1 MLMFWLMA
9 ALPAPAAEELAD
21 PASLI
26 GLTLEEMLS
35 RFGPP
40 QSVYALRGLEEWQDD
55 VVFVYAQGDFYVYK
69 DRIWQLGLDAAW
81 DIKLGDPRGLVTL
94 VLGEEGQNFGDYSIF
109 ALPGRA
115 WPLALRVNFDDSG
128 MVSAIFVYR
137 PDF

>member
-1 MLMFWLMA
+1 MFWLIGA
-9 ALPAPAAEELAD
+9 FPSPADEGVPD

-26 GLTLEEMLS
+26 GLTLEGMIS
-35 RFGPP
+35 RFGIP
-40 QSVYALRGLEEWQDD
+40 QSVYALRGFEEWQDD
-55 VVFVYAQGDFYVYK
+55 VVFVYDQGDFYVYK
-69 DRIWQLGLDAAW
+69 DRVWQLGLNAAC
-81 DIKLGDPRGLVTL
+81 DIKLGDSRGAVVLVM
-94 VLGEEGQNFGDYSIF
+94 GEGQSFEDYTVF